1 MKSRSVCE
9 SRRRHSSPML
19 EQVQFQEALQWKGT
33 TNHFRT
39 QELKQNK
46 MHAIPFA
53 EVHFPPRCCFPRT
66 PTQTPHAATSAL
78 WAQGL
83 PVTAATR
90 KQHCPPALHNPV
102 PHQYFYK
109 LSQHFI
115 PESEKTATREGRE
128 VIVMEFDEAK
138 SKCFWLAS
146 VEQVSTQPLCSY
158 RHNSSEQHNCSPS
171 PKRLQSQSTVR
182 SPPEHCPD

>member
-9 SRRRHSSPML
+9 SRRRHSSPKL

-102 PHQYFYK
+102 PHQ
-109 LSQHFI
+109 HFI
-115 PESEKTATREGRE
+115 PESTSSLKVRKQLLEQAERLSLWSLMKQR
-128 VIVMEFDEAK
+128 VN
-138 SKCFWLAS
+138 AS
-146 VEQVSTQPLCSY
+146 G
-158 RHNSSEQHNCSPS
+158 
-171 PKRLQSQSTVR
+171 
-182 SPPEHCPD
+182 

>member
-53 EVHFPPRCCFPRT
+53 EVHFPARCCFPRT

-102 PHQYFYK
+102 PHQ
-109 LSQHFI
+109 HFI
-115 PESEKTATREGRE
+115 PESTSSLKVRKQLLEKAERLSLWSLMKQR
-128 VIVMEFDEAK
+128 VN
-138 SKCFWLAS
+138 AS
-146 VEQVSTQPLCSY
+146 G
-158 RHNSSEQHNCSPS
+158 
-171 PKRLQSQSTVR
+171 
-182 SPPEHCPD
+182 

>member
-1 MKSRSVCE
+1 VKSRSVCE

-53 EVHFPPRCCFPRT
+53 EVHFPARCCFPRT
-66 PTQTPHAATSAL
+66 PTQTPHAVTSAL

-83 PVTAATR
+83 SVTAATR

-102 PHQYFYK
+102 PHQ
-109 LSQHFI
+109 HFI
-115 PESEKTATREGRE
+115 PESTSSLKVRKQLLEQAERLSLWSLMKQR
-128 VIVMEFDEAK
+128 VN
-138 SKCFWLAS
+138 AS
-146 VEQVSTQPLCSY
+146 G
-158 RHNSSEQHNCSPS
+158 
-171 PKRLQSQSTVR
+171 
-182 SPPEHCPD
+182 

>member
-9 SRRRHSSPML
+9 SRRRHSSPKL

-66 PTQTPHAATSAL
+66 PTQTPHAVTSAL

-102 PHQYFYK
+102 PHQ
-109 LSQHFI
+109 HFI
-115 PESEKTATREGRE
+115 PESTSSLKVRKQLLEQAERLSLWSLMKQR
-128 VIVMEFDEAK
+128 VN
-138 SKCFWLAS
+138 AS
-146 VEQVSTQPLCSY
+146 G
-158 RHNSSEQHNCSPS
+158 
-171 PKRLQSQSTVR
+171 
-182 SPPEHCPD
+182 